1 MILLIHPLP
10 FLVTNTHKS
19 ESANAL
25 VSQFTGTP
33 TSHPLH
39 QHSDLTLPG
48 SGTFRTSSH
57 PSSSPPPL
65 FHPPVLIDH
74 FPLILLR
81 AGAFSLPSSSSG
93 GGRSYSPLF
102 AAALHRGPE
111 TPALVGLWSHPLCSG
126 HARWCPGGV
135 GWGCAKAAGTGSAGE
150 LGAPL
155 PARGAGP
162 AGGRS
167 WEPEPGP
174 GAAPP
179 RHGPLVGPG
188 APARA
193 RPPCAA
199 PQRAALV
206 GRGPGG
212 RRGPEGL
219 GLQPRALIPS
229 GPSASPGAR
238 GPGLRSLVWRLRHV
252 PSTPGAKVEATSRG
266 PGTR

>member
-1 MILLIHPLP
+1 M
-10 FLVTNTHKS
+10 TNTHRS

-81 AGAFSLPSSSSG
+81 AGAFSLPRSSSG
-93 GGRSYSPLF
+93 GGRSYSPLS

-126 HARWCPGGV
+126 HARWCPGGR
-135 GWGCAKAAGTGSAGE
+135 GLGPREGRWDRKCGRARSPTSGQGGRARRAAVAGSRSRVPEPRRPAMG
-150 LGAPL
+150 LLSDPVRRRALARLVLRLNAPL
-155 PARGAGP
+155 
-162 AGGRS
+162 
-167 WEPEPGP
+167 W
-174 GAAPP
+174 
-179 RHGPLVGPG
+179 
-188 APARA
+188 
-193 RPPCAA
+193 
-199 PQRAALV
+199 
-206 GRGPGG
+206 
-212 RRGPEGL
+212 
-219 GLQPRALIPS
+219 
-229 GPSASPGAR
+229 
-238 GPGLRSLVWRLRHV
+238 
-252 PSTPGAKVEATSRG
+252 
-266 PGTR
+266 